1 MTFELSEKLWGPLF
15 LNFFLCVCVCVC
27 LTLKFNSIFQN
38 LEMAWEDRGNFKQA
52 ETQGVLLQS

>member
-15 LNFFLCVCVCVC
+15 LIFVCVCVC

-38 LEMAWEDRGNFKQA
+38 LEMAWEHRGNFKQA